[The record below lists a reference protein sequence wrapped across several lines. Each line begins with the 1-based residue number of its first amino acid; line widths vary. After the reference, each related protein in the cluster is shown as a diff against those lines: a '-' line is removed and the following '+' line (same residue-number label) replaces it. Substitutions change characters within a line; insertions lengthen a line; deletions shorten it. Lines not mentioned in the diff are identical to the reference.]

1 MSEREQAVRMLEN
14 VPDYQLHIALA
25 VLKELTFSEDYVER
39 ALDEADF
46 EAEHSSER
54 LTHEEVFGSMRRKL
68 NGML

>member
-14 VPDYQLHIALA
+14 VPDYQLHIVLA